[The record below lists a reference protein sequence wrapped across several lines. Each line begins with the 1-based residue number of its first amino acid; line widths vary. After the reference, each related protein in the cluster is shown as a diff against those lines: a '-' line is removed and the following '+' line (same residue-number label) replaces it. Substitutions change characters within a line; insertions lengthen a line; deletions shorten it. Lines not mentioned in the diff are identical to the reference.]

1 MSIPIGSIGNAIAR
15 SGLGGMSSGLTP
27 GVTGMDTGAKSVPVL
42 QDGGTKKTSFADT
55 LKQVVNNVSQQQDVA
70 ADYAT
75 RFANGEPVEMHQVMA
90 SAEEASIS
98 LEMLV
103 NVRDKFL
110 DAYKAVIN
118 MQS

>member
-1 MSIPIGSIGNAIAR
+1 MSIPIGSVGSAIAR
-15 SGLGGMSSGLTP
+15 N
-27 GVTGMDTGAKSVPVL
+27 GVSGMDTGAKAVPVL
-42 QDGGTKKTSFADT
+42 QDGNTKGTSFADT

-75 RFANGEPVEMHQVMA
+75 RFARGEPVELHQVMA
-90 SAEEASIS
+90 SSEEASLS

-103 NVRDKFL
+103 SVRDKFL